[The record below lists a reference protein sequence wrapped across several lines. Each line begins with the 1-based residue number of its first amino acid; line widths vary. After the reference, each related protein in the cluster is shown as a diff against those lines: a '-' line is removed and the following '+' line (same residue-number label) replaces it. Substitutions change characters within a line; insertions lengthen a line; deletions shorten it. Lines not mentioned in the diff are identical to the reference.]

1 MYNYTDS
8 VIKIMRKKLI
18 GLFNNFHYRADFD
31 ELELVYFTHEL
42 YDKADIAVRKCL
54 LTIAR
59 IAYIENGSKDNYR
72 GVDYFLIKE
81 WLSEYNPVTKYSYV
95 NEVDRKRSRFYESLL
110 ASTNKEEAINTAL
123 RYFSAM
129 ASWYAIDVTDKAV
142 LKAYKDDGIEKV
154 VWITTK
160 DEKTCRKCNKHDG
173 KIYSIDKIPPKPHI
187 NCRCYFLPVIE
198 KVKKNAD

>member
-1 MYNYTDS
+1 MYNYTHS

-18 GLFNNFHYRADFD
+18 GLFNNFNLSSYD
-31 ELELVYFTHEL
+31 ELNVINAAKAL
-42 YDKADIAVRKCL
+42 YAEADIAVRKCL

-59 IAYIENGSKDNYR
+59 IAYIENGSNDNY
-72 GVDYFLIKE
+72 DYIDYYLIAE

-129 ASWYAIDVTDKAV
+129 ASWYAIAV
-142 LKAYKDDGIEKV
+142 SYTHLRAHE
-154 VWITTK
+154 T
-160 DEKTCRKCNKHDG
+160 N
-173 KIYSIDKIPPKPHI
+173 
-187 NCRCYFLPVIE
+187 
-198 KVKKNAD
+198 